1 MKYIKFRA
9 WPTTAATTPY
19 TSAFLAAIEQG
30 GSWAREV
37 RLAVTLA
44 AHLGLILD
52 EDALI
57 SDDVRDVQAISTRL
71 RRRIESK
78 NTRILGRS

>member
-1 MKYIKFRA
+1 MKDIKCRA
-9 WPTTAATTPY
+9 WPTTAATIPY
-19 TSAFLAAIEQG
+19 TSAFLAAIEQSG
-30 GSWAREV
+30 PWAREV

-52 EDALI
+52 ENALI
-57 SDDVRDVQAISTRL
+57 IDDVRDVQALSARL